1 MRSYIF
7 FFFLNTLIFFF
18 MGIIF
23 SWKFPIYFLVLPIS
37 TCQKRKKKFLYNSKM
52 FRLSISDKELI
63 SCKANPITQEEF
75 ATKSKNNKKWVMKYV
90 NVIIMKNTQEHLFSA
105 MVNELILQALD
116 SSYLDALWM
125 WPCNKSNKY
134 L

>member
-1 MRSYIF
+1 MKWEVIF
-7 FFFLNTLIFFF
+7 IYFFKYPVF

-37 TCQKRKKKFLYNSKM
+37 TCKKKKKIL
-52 FRLSISDKELI
+52 LI
-63 SCKANPITQEEF
+63 QFKNVSAFNIRQRTHKLWNKPSTQEEF